1 MSVRNSP
8 LTPISLG
15 GDDEGS
21 STLKFPTLETDY
33 THQKNWAPL
42 ASPPVSSSSSTMS
55 RNFQVKG
62 ATTSNGNS
70 GAPSSPSSIA
80 RPSEAI
86 RTFIQSESVMD
97 RNQEK
102 YESILYEHYLA
113 LKRYTSTTLK
123 NDSGNPKPNRARDK
137 LLRLSSV
144 QFQELSTDIFDELV
158 RRQQVER
165 RLGINGTP
173 PPPFLPPREKF
184 HPKRNQARQKLS
196 TLPPPRF
203 RDLATDV
210 FLELE
215 RRFPR
220 FSSEDALKTVKPVST
235 GGVPSRIDLP
245 SSGNRL
251 RRPSETNSATF
262 SVRSNS
268 RSGPMIYNNDA
279 LLSPNLSAYE
289 FGRPT
294 PKSFQSSTIV
304 PNKSTIVE
312 DDETGGEEGGDE
324 SREEEAK
331 EGEEESRE
339 GDAFGLEEAART
351 DFNENDN
358 GSSPADTYQ
367 QQIKTLNY
375 LLKSTEENLKQKD
388 NELNNVTKNQTERV
402 AQAETEKKEFKE
414 QIVKLE
420 ARLADAQS
428 LNEKLKTELDRVQA
442 AHANE
447 NSDLQAQIQVL
458 KASQVSAREIK
469 VSSETERENESLK
482 EDLIQQR
489 RVAEDVCFQAQE
501 ILKEMRILSEQS
513 RSSNE
518 REEYLSKNIQRL
530 EAEVKDWKE
539 KYVKTK
545 TKLKN
550 FRGSSSDLA
559 IQRDAARILSDSEF
573 TDINGMIKDVNV
585 IKFQIS
591 IDELLR
597 SSRTEQLEKI
607 LELMKNVIYN
617 VRNITQDIV
626 EVTSS
631 GEEVTLQQKKL
642 KYNVTITAK
651 NLITA
656 SKNFVAA
663 KGLSPVSLLDAAAS
677 HLTSAIIELLRSV
690 KIRLTPGVELESDDD
705 MEDMSFIHAVDDSL
719 VRKPDSEN
727 MVSSQNEISSKPFRG
742 LGSVRLSTNSSM
754 YSPISSPREEDPITP
769 FSSNYDS
776 WTNPKIPISQQS
788 LSNGFRSIDSYPS
801 MKSTLNVKARNN
813 VEKLKIYL
821 EDQTA
826 LLVQNVQSLVTAI
839 RSESGITATGN
850 SINAI
855 SDVVGNVIY
864 NTEKAMIADKN
875 SELRSQGEPVIRQLK
890 EVQERLI
897 EAGLIGRQIADEG
910 RDDDESEKAWRS
922 WNQSLPP
929 IAFEIAR
936 EMKELVIRVDALDAV
951 SMKDGTGI
959 D

>member
-1 MSVRNSP
+1 M
-8 LTPISLG
+8 TPISLG
-15 GDDEGS
+15 EDDGRGS
-21 STLKFPTLETDY
+21 ILKFPTLETDY
-33 THQKNWAPL
+33 THQNNWAPL
-42 ASPPVSSSSSTMS
+42 ASPPISSSSSTMS
-55 RNFQVKG
+55 RNIPVRG
-62 ATTSNGNS
+62 ATTSNGIS

-80 RPSEAI
+80 RPSGAI
-86 RTFIQSESVMD
+86 RTFIQSESVMGG
-97 RNQEK
+97 NQAK
-102 YESILYEHYLA
+102 YESTLYEHYLA
-113 LKRYTSTTLK
+113 LKRYTSVTFK
-123 NDSGNPKPNRARDK
+123 DDNGNSKPNRARDK

-173 PPPFLPPREKF
+173 PPPFLSPRENF

-220 FSSEDALKTVKPVST
+220 FSSEDTLKTVNPVSSA
-235 GGVPSRIDLP
+235 GGVPSRIDQPL
-245 SSGNRL
+245 SGNRL
-251 RRPSETNSATF
+251 RRPSETSSAAF
-262 SVRSNS
+262 SLRSNS
-268 RSGPMIYNNDA
+268 RNGPMLSNNDA
-279 LLSPNLSAYE
+279 LPSPNLSAYE

-324 SREEEAK
+324 SREEE
-331 EGEEESRE
+331 GEESRE
-339 GDAFGLEEAART
+339 GDAFGLEGAART
-351 DFNENDN
+351 DFNDNDN
-358 GSSPADTYQ
+358 RNNSPDTYQ
-367 QQIKTLNY
+367 QQIRTLND

-388 NELNNVTKNQTERV
+388 NELSNYMKNQTERV
-402 AQAETEKKEFKE
+402 VQMETEKKDFKE
-414 QIVKLE
+414 QLVKLE

-447 NSDLQAQIQVL
+447 SSDLQAQIQEL
-458 KASQVSAREIK
+458 KAFQVAARETK
-469 VSSETERENESLK
+469 FSSEAERENESLK

-489 RVAEDVCFQAQE
+489 RVAEDVRLQAQE

-518 REEYLSKNIQRL
+518 REEYLSKNIKRL
-530 EAEVKDWKE
+530 EAEVKDWKD

-545 TKLKN
+545 TQLRN
-550 FRGSSSDLA
+550 FRGSSSDIA
-559 IQRDAARILSDSEF
+559 IQRDAARIVSDSEF
-573 TDINGMIKDVNV
+573 TDANGMIKDVNV

-591 IDELLR
+591 IDELLQ
-597 SSRTEQLEKI
+597 SSRTENLDKL

-626 EVTSS
+626 EATSS
-631 GEEVTLQQKKL
+631 SEEVTIQQKKL

-677 HLTSAIIELLRSV
+677 HLTSAVIELLRSV
-690 KIRLTPGVELESDDD
+690 KIRQTPGVEFESDDD
-705 MEDMSFIHAVDDSL
+705 MEDMSFIDKIDDSL
-719 VRKPDSEN
+719 IRKADTEN
-727 MVSSQNEISSKPFRG
+727 MVSSQNGISSKPFMG
-742 LGSVRLSTNSSM
+742 LGSVRLSTNSSI
-754 YSPISSPREEDPITP
+754 YSPISSPREVDPITP
-769 FSSNYDS
+769 FSYNYDS
-776 WTNPKIPISQQS
+776 WENQKTSISQQS
-788 LSNGFRSIDSYPS
+788 LGSSFRGIDSYPS
-801 MKSTLNVKARNN
+801 MKSTFDVKAQNRD
-813 VEKLKIYL
+813 VEQLKMYL

-826 LLVQNVQSLVTAI
+826 LLVQNVQSLVSAI
-839 RSESGITATGN
+839 RSESGITVTGN

-875 SELRSQGEPVIRQLK
+875 SDLRSQGEPVIRQLK
-890 EVQERLI
+890 GVQERLT

-936 EMKELVIRVDALDAV
+936 EMKELVIRVDALDAA
-951 SMKDGTGI
+951 SIKNGTGI